1 MIRLLQGSE
10 SESLLNSY
18 ETLGAGHS
26 IIKMDS
32 WITEAK
38 KVQIKGRLSGLKV
51 QGPSSTFFCAI
62 SVLIFYL

>member
-10 SESLLNSY
+10 SESLLNSD

-51 QGPSSTFFCAI
+51 HSPPSTFSCAQI
-62 SVLIFYL
+62 ALMFYL